1 MENTVKGA
9 RLLSDTELESVAGG
23 AGGTSVASGSFTSN
37 TGTGLDLIV
46 DWRIEEDMGVRTL
59 YVSTSTSSNALF
71 SAALSNAVCLN
82 LNGNTY
88 YSDSAPV
95 SYGGNSRITSPL
107 ANFVIRDY
115 PGGVSQMNVNWTFNG
130 VIGGVNVG
138 VVSASSTISS

>member
-9 RLLSDTELESVAGG
+9 RLLDDTELETVAGG
-23 AGGTSVASGSFTSN
+23 VAGVSVASGSFTSH
-37 TGTGLDLIV
+37 TGTSLELIV
-46 DWRIEEDMGVRTL
+46 DWRIEEDMGSRTL
-59 YVSTSTSSNALF
+59 YVSTSTASNALF
-71 SAALSNAVCLN
+71 SAALSNAVSLS

-95 SYGGNSRITSPL
+95 SYGGNARITSPL
-107 ANFVIRDY
+107 ANFVIRNY

-130 VIGGVNVG
+130 VIGGVNLG